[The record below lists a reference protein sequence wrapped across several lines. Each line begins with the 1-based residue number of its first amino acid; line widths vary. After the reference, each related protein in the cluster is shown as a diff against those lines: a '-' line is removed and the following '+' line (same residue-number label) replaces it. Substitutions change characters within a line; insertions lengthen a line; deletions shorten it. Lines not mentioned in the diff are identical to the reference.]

1 MEINKE
7 QFDAVKKLSEIQ
19 ISLSEGLAALKTLK
33 ENTEEYMVFREKEAE
48 QRVTKV
54 LKESR
59 DALENISINYDQLTR
74 FREELQAYANQIKN
88 GSDIVVTLFKNFR
101 KSIDEADEDM
111 KDHYASIKE
120 VEKQIKIENSLI
132 KVQRE
137 EIKKDRL
144 KLEDETRLLA
154 DRRGALER
162 GFEELRRLKEKNN
175 G

>member
-33 ENTEEYMVFREKEAE
+33 ETTEEYMVFREKEAE
-48 QRVTKV
+48 QRVAKV

-59 DALENISINYDQLTR
+59 DALENISTNYDQLTR
-74 FREELQAYANQIKN
+74 FREELKAYAHQIKS

-101 KSIDEADEDM
+101 KSMDEADEDM
-111 KDHYASIKE
+111 KVHYASIKE

-132 KVQRE
+132 KTQRE
-137 EIKKDRL
+137 ELKKDRL
-144 KLEDETRLLA
+144 KLEDETRLLT
-154 DRRGALER
+154 DRRDTLDR
-162 GFEELRRLKEKNN
+162 GFEELKRLKAKKH